1 MRRKCMAVCLALA
14 MAAALCVAGCGS
26 AQSGSDAESES
37 VSVSAE
43 SEAED
48 AAEDSVSETT
58 LEDGVYQAEF
68 STDSSMFHINEAYDG
83 KGTLTVED
91 GVMTIHVSLVSKN
104 IVNLYYGTAEEAQE
118 DEAGWIQ
125 PTEDEVTY
133 SDGYTETVYGF
144 DIPVPAL
151 DEEYAVAIIGTKG
164 TWYDHTVSV
173 SDPVAV
179 EGEDSAA
186 ESETEETGDGDVV
199 GEDDNAAETSE
210 TAEKK
215 SVDSLELEDGAYTIE
230 VTLEGGTGR
239 ADIESPATITITD
252 GTAIAQITWSSSNY
266 DYMIVGEEQYLPV
279 STEDGSVFEIP
290 VDAFDYAMEVTADTT
305 AMSEPHE
312 IEYTIYFDSATISAA
327 EE

>member
-1 MRRKCMAVCLALA
+1 MLT
-14 MAAALCVAGCGS
+14 MAAALCAAGCGA
-26 AQSGSDAESES
+26 AQSDSDPESES

-43 SEAED
+43 SEAEPED
-48 AAEDSVSETT
+48 TAENSASETA

-68 STDSSMFHINEAYDG
+68 STDSSMFHINEACDG

-104 IVNLYYGTAEEAQE
+104 IVNLYYGTAEEALE

-173 SDPVAV
+173 SDPVAL
-179 EGEDSAA
+179 ESEDSAA
-186 ESETEETGDGDVV
+186 EGGD
-199 GEDDNAAETSE
+199 SE
-210 TAEKK
+210 TADDDTAGNETGAAGEEETTEKT
-215 SVDSLELEDGAYTIE
+215 SAESLGLEDGSYTIE

-239 ADIESPATITITD
+239 ADIESPATITISG
-252 GTAIAQITWSSSNY
+252 GTVTAQITWSSSNY

-279 STEDGSVFEIP
+279 STEDGSVFEIS

-312 IEYTIYFDSATISAA
+312 IEYTIYFDSSTISTA

>member
-1 MRRKCMAVCLALA
+1 MRRKCMVACLALT
-14 MAAALCVAGCGS
+14 MATALCVAGCGA
-26 AQSGSDAESES
+26 AQSDSESEP

-43 SEAED
+43 SESGSEDTAENS
-48 AAEDSVSETT
+48 ASETV
-58 LEDGVYQAEF
+58 LEDGVYQVEF
-68 STDSSMFHINEAYDG
+68 STDSSMFHINEACDG

-91 GVMTIHVSLVSKN
+91 GVMTVHVSLVSKN

-118 DEAGWIQ
+118 DETGWIQ

-164 TWYDHTVSV
+164 TWYDHTVSM

-179 EGEDSAA
+179 ESEVGE
-186 ESETEETGDGDVV
+186 T
-199 GEDDNAAETSE
+199 GEDDTCGESAAAERT
-210 TAEKK
+210 
-215 SVDSLELEDGAYTIE
+215 SVDSLGLEDGSYTIE

-239 ADIESPATITITD
+239 ADIESPATITISD
-252 GTAIAQITWSSSNY
+252 GVVTAQITRSSSNY

-312 IEYTIYFDSATISAA
+312 IEYTIYFDSATISAI
-327 EE
+327 E

>member
-1 MRRKCMAVCLALA
+1 MGRKHMAACFVLAV
-14 MAAALCVAGCGS
+14 AAALCMAGCGAQQADS
-26 AQSGSDAESES
+26 ASEEPVS
-37 VSVSAE
+37 VSVEA
-43 SEAED
+43 EAED
-48 AAEDSVSETT
+48 SAENDASETT

-68 STDSSMFHINEAYDG
+68 STDSSMFHINEACDG

-91 GVMTIHVSLVSKN
+91 GVMTIHVSLVSRN

-118 DEAGWIQ
+118 DETGWIQ

-151 DEEYAVAIIGTKG
+151 DEEYSVAIIGTKG

-179 EGEDSAA
+179 EGETGAA
-186 ESETEETGDGDVV
+186 EADSVAA
-199 GEDDNAAETSE
+199 GEDDNAAEASE

-215 SVDSLELEDGAYTIE
+215 SVDSLELEDGTYTIE

-239 ADIESPATITITD
+239 ADIESPATITIAD
-252 GTAIAQITWSSSNY
+252 GAASAQITWSSSNY

-290 VDAFDYAMEVTADTT
+290 VDAFDYAMEVIADTT

-312 IEYTIYFDSATISAA
+312 IEYTIYFDSTTISAIDI
-327 EE
+327 EGR

>member
-1 MRRKCMAVCLALA
+1 MKRKWMVTCIALA
-14 MAAALCVAGCGS
+14 AAAALCMTGCGAQQADS
-26 AQSGSDAESES
+26 ASDEES
-37 VSVSAE
+37 VSASAE
-43 SEAED
+43 SEAEP
-48 AAEDSVSETT
+48 EDTADDNASETM

-68 STDSSMFHINEAYDG
+68 STDSSMFHINEACDG
-83 KGTLTVED
+83 MGTLTVED

-151 DEEYAVAIIGTKG
+151 DEEFAVAIIGTKG

-173 SDPVAV
+173 SDPVLI
-179 EGEDSAA
+179 EDEDGAA
-186 ESETEETGDGDVV
+186 ESEAGEAGDDDAV
-199 GEDDNAAETSE
+199 GETVV
-210 TAEKK
+210 AEKK
-215 SVDSLELEDGAYTIE
+215 SVESLGLEDGTYTIE

-239 ADIESPATITITD
+239 ADIESPATLTIAD
-252 GTAIAQITWSSSNY
+252 GAATAQITWSSSNY

-279 STEDGSVFEIP
+279 STEEGSVFEIP

-312 IEYTIYFDSATISAA
+312 IDYTIFFDSATIADA